1 MALRLDNRVQFGTT
15 ARLSSR
21 DIIRRT
27 TALLEEIGFQ
37 SLWAGDHI
45 AFTSPILDPM
55 LGLAQAAALSDTL
68 KIGTAVFLL
77 PLRSAAGAAKLG
89 ATLDHLSEGRF
100 IFGIGAGGEFPRE
113 FDACGV
119 STTERGAR
127 LTEGIEVMRKLWSGE
142 PVSHHGKVWRFED
155 VHMQPAPVT
164 PGGPPI
170 WCGGRSDAALRRA
183 GALAD
188 GWMSY
193 VVTPEQFADGLEKID
208 AARTEAGRAADPFG
222 TAHLLFARMDDS
234 YDKAWDDA
242 TDLLSVR
249 YAMDFRKP
257 ARRYCALGDPE
268 AIASTLRRFHDAGVR
283 HFILDMLGTP
293 DEREAQLRRFAT
305 DVRPLI
311 GDIAASVT

>member
-1 MALRLDNRVQFGTT
+1 MTLRLDDRVHFGIT
-15 ARLSSR
+15 ARLSTR
-21 DIIRRT
+21 PIIRRT
-27 TALLEEIGFQ
+27 TTLLEEIGFQ

-55 LGLAQAAALSDTL
+55 LGLSQAAAMSDTL

-89 ATLDHLSEGRF
+89 ASLDHLSEGRF

-119 STTERGAR
+119 STKERGAR

-142 PVSHHGKVWRFED
+142 PVSHDGRIWHFEN

-170 WCGGRSDAALRRA
+170 WCGGRSDAALKRA
-183 GALAD
+183 GTMAD

-193 VVTPEQFADGLEKID
+193 VVTPEQFADGLAKID
-208 AARTEAGRAADPFG
+208 TARTGAGKAAAPFG
-222 TAHLLFARMDDS
+222 TAHLLFTRLDDS
-234 YDKAWDDA
+234 YERAWDDA
-242 TDLLSVR
+242 TALLSTR
-249 YAMDFRKP
+249 YAMDFRK
-257 ARRYCALGDPE
+257 AAQRYCAMGDPE
-268 AIASTLRRFHDAGVR
+268 AIAATLRKFHAAGVR

-293 DEREAQLRRFAT
+293 EEREAQLRRFAAE
-305 DVRPLI
+305 VRPLI
-311 GDIAASVT
+311 ADIAQ

>member
-1 MALRLDNRVQFGTT
+1 MALNLDNSVQFGIT
-15 ARLSSR
+15 ARLATR

-27 TALLEEIGFQ
+27 TKLLEEIEFQ

-55 LGLAQAAALSDTL
+55 LGLSQAAALSDTL
-68 KIGTAVFLL
+68 KIGTGVYLL
-77 PLRSAAGAAKLG
+77 PLRSAAAAAKLG
-89 ATLDHLSEGRF
+89 ASLDHLSEGRF

-119 STTERGAR
+119 STKERGAR

-142 PVSHHGKVWRFED
+142 PVSHHGKLWNFDD

-170 WCGGRSDAALRRA
+170 WCGGRSEAALKRA

-193 VVTPEQFADGLEKID
+193 VVTPEQFADGIAAID
-208 AARTEAGRAADPFG
+208 RARHAAGREKEPFG
-222 TAHLLFARMDDS
+222 TAHLLFVRMDD
-234 YDKAWDDA
+234 DFQQAWDDA
-242 TDLLSVR
+242 TELLSVR

-257 ARRYCALGDPE
+257 ARRYCALGNPE
-268 AIASTLRRFHDAGVR
+268 QLAQTLRQFHAAGVR

-293 DEREAQLRRFAT
+293 EEREAQLRRFSNE
-305 DVRPLI
+305 VRPLI
-311 GDIAASVT
+311 ADLA